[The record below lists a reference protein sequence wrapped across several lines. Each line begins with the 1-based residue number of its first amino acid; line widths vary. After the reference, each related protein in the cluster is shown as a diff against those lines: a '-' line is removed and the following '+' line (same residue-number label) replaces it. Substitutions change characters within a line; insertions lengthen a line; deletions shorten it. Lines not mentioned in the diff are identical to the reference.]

1 MMNKIF
7 GWVATGLS
15 LIYKVPQIVKLYNTK
30 DANSL
35 SFLSLFCQLLSY
47 SFYIVH
53 GIIIEDLPIMT
64 MGAISIFQSLALVV
78 MYCYYQKIYCF
89 K

>member
-7 GWVATGLS
+7 GWIATGLS

-53 GIIIEDLPIMT
+53 RH
-64 MGAISIFQSLALVV
+64 
-78 MYCYYQKIYCF
+78 YY
-89 K
+89 